1 MKKYVPKIA
10 RKIAPAAKPAQA
22 LLQPKRNNNTFFQ
35 HTKTPPSFSKTEI
48 KPQRKP
54 AFFNSELSSAPVKKT
69 TAVNPVKNTL
79 QRASSY
85 QDNVIKIAQDK
96 KGKIEAKSY
105 ENNAFGP
112 ANNLQ
117 QHAVKRKGYEHLLE
131 IFHTSAPGIW
141 QDNQVIYDNT
151 VGQRSIPHWCGIF
164 ALYAAKKAGAGVG
177 TWSIGKSVP
186 TISGFKPSRSPKKGD
201 IGIIKKHNHHFLVNE
216 ISGDG
221 KEVKTIDG
229 NSGMRSEV
237 VENKRQTKDI
247 LGFYRPD
254 NMGLQ
259 TKLTVGAPNDKYER
273 EADAVAD
280 KVAAGKASDS
290 ATSSS
295 LKQLQKKCDSCKE
308 NKILQL
314 KRGNL
319 PPPVQAGTKKKYH
332 LIQRDPAKEKVNADL
347 GQIKE
352 TLEQT
357 RSGGMHLPRSVQEEF
372 GSKMGAD
379 FSGVRIHTGEKAEN
393 MNRQLSARA
402 FTYGNNIYFGQGNYN
417 PDNYTGRHLLAHELT
432 HTIQQGAAPV
442 VQRSL
447 ERPYAHAPPAIQ
459 KSGQEDEGFIESE
472 IWSLLGNFV
481 PQTLLQVLRDIR
493 HQGLFNYIKA
503 KVMDGVTSV
512 FRLFNIDPKIIEHAQ
527 QLFTQLAPI
536 ATDVINGLKK
546 NDCKPLFAALT
557 KLKDFLNKIIGDAWQ
572 KISQK
577 LDPVVKYLDD
587 LWQTYAAPVIDKI
600 KAFASTVWE
609 KFKDLASKAW
619 TLFKDH
625 VKNQIGLI
633 STAWSKLKGWLGIA
647 DTDTSGEEGFTD
659 WIKRKL
665 GEVWESIKER
675 LKPIIEPVK
684 KVIKVV
690 NDLLP
695 WNFIIALKEKVLKY
709 LEDMGKMADTMDAEE
724 DGVAN
729 QQVSLRNTILPAVKM
744 RVVQLSN
751 AVINAGAW
759 IGEKVEAVVTGVT
772 NMISSVSSVELLS
785 SVVNF
790 IKPLET
796 KIKEMGT
803 WIKEKVTS
811 LFDFIGK
818 NILLINKFIEPV
830 LNMLQKIVATASN
843 ILGKIGEFILGPF
856 LLVPKCIR
864 DPIMDWFIEKIL
876 KQIPLLSSILEIP
889 NIWGKIKQTA
899 LHILKAVFV
908 DGNIRKALWI
918 FYSQLLKVF
927 NIPPKLVTGI
937 LRKAAAVFGDII
949 RKPVDFLKNLVL
961 SIKEGFG
968 LFFDNIGT
976 HMFNGFKKW
985 LFSEVTSAGVKLP
998 KTWDFQGIF
1007 GFVCDLFDLNLER
1020 FLKRMEKNPKIGK
1033 PIVDK
1038 IRTAV
1043 ALFERALPWIKKLI
1057 EKGPAGMWQEF
1068 KEKLANF
1075 DFVGFIIEQA
1085 VSYITQKI
1093 VAKVTMWLIS
1103 LADVSG
1109 ITPIINT
1116 IILIYDSIVAFFKYL
1131 KEMLMVIDKV
1141 FDSLGLVIA
1150 GAIPAAG
1157 KLVEEALDR
1166 ILPIAIGFG
1175 AQIAG
1180 LGNLS
1185 TKIKDMLV
1193 KINEEIDKAIDKIID
1208 AAVNALL
1215 SAWNSIKGFF
1225 GDLRDRFLGW
1235 WNALVRFTGSDN
1247 KPHKIYYQG
1256 DENGAVM
1263 YIESAKK
1270 TWTEFL
1276 NEYMVVPANATN
1288 DERDK
1293 INGDRTKADNQIKEI
1308 EKAKA
1313 TPIPSAPAGASE
1325 ADQKKF
1331 KRDEEGKKKRA
1342 VESEIEKLAPILK
1355 DYFGKGAAKNE
1366 VKGVEPQGNFSKK
1379 SVGTEL
1385 NHEAKKKGSSPDG
1398 TSPNPYDKLD
1408 NRSVN
1413 GSPGEPYF
1421 IRGHMINNNLGGP
1434 GKWHNMTPLPRSA
1447 NGRFEVEIESVLKR
1461 AVESGATINV
1471 EVRAEYTYPKINKDA
1486 QIDAIPGITDP
1497 QKEKLKDIINNE
1509 DSVPEKIH
1517 VSAEILQWVNN
1528 KWESQNP
1535 KREITLPSPFEVK
1548 LDRNLMPGH
1557 KLGENGYTLSDTD
1570 KFNPVNINCGDVNEY
1585 KRLFPV
1591 TDAQG
1596 ATKASAIRQK
1606 LLDRPSSAGWG
1617 THETLKA
1624 EIGSIVT
1631 TAVVDDWKTN
1641 DKILLGD
1648 VPAGFFP
1655 PPVNINCGDINEYKR
1670 LFPPAIAMTKATFLR
1685 DKLLARKQ
1693 KVGWGIFNTLE
1704 NEVKSG
1710 IDATTLNDWKN
1721 NIGKRITFGEV
1732 PAGFFPASATGST
1745 SP

>member
-10 RKIAPAAKPAQA
+10 RKTAPVAKPAQA
-22 LLQPKRNNNTFFQ
+22 VLQPKRNNTFFQ
-35 HTKTPPSFSKTEI
+35 NSKTPAPSISKTEA

-54 AFFNSELSSAPVKKT
+54 AFFNSELSSAPVKKA
-69 TAVNPVKNTL
+69 TAANPVKNTL

-85 QDNVIKIAQDK
+85 QDNVIKNARDK
-96 KGKIEAKSY
+96 KGKIEAKAY

-131 IFHTSAPGIW
+131 IFHTSAPGVW
-141 QDNQVIYDNT
+141 QDNQIIYDNT

-164 ALYAAKKAGAGVG
+164 ALYATKKAGAGVG
-177 TWSIGKSVP
+177 NWSIGKSVP
-186 TISGFKPSRSPKKGD
+186 TISGFKPARSPKKGD

-254 NMGLQ
+254 HVGLQ

-280 KVAAGKASDS
+280 KVAAGKASDN

-308 NKILQL
+308 NKMLQL

-319 PPPVQAGTKKKYH
+319 PPPVQASVKKQYH
-332 LIQRDPAKEKVNADL
+332 LIQRDPAREKVNADL

-357 RSGGMHLPRSVQEEF
+357 RSGGVHLPRSVQEEF

-393 MNRQLSARA
+393 MNKQLSARA
-402 FTYGNNIYFGQGNYN
+402 FTYGSNIYFGQGNYN
-417 PDNYTGRHLLAHELT
+417 PDSYTGRHLLAHELT

-442 VQRSL
+442 VQRSM
-447 ERPYAHAPPAIQ
+447 EQPYAHAPPAIQ
-459 KSGQEDEGFIESE
+459 KSGQEDESFIESE

-481 PQTLLQVLRDIR
+481 PQTILQVLRDIR

-527 QLFTQLAPI
+527 QLFTQLAPV

-619 TLFKDH
+619 SLFKDH

-751 AVINAGAW
+751 AVINAGTW
-759 IGEKVEAVVTGVT
+759 IGEKVDAVVTGVT
-772 NMISSVSSVELLS
+772 NMISSVTSVDLLS
-785 SVVNF
+785 SVANF
-790 IKPLET
+790 LKPLET

-803 WIKEKVTS
+803 WVKEKVTS

-843 ILGKIGEFILGPF
+843 IIGKIGEFILGPF

-1085 VSYITQKI
+1085 VNYITQKI
-1093 VAKVTMWLIS
+1093 VAKVTMWLVS

-1185 TKIKDMLV
+1185 TKIKEMLV

-1208 AAVNALL
+1208 AAVNVLL
-1215 SAWNSIKGFF
+1215 SVWNSIKGFF
-1225 GDLRDRFLGW
+1225 GAIRDKIMGW
-1235 WNALVRFTGSDN
+1235 WTSLFRFRASDG
-1247 KPHKIYYQG
+1247 KDHKIYFKG
-1256 DENGAVM
+1256 DENNATLT
-1263 YIESAKK
+1263 IESKPLTFSQFLVEYGKDIPNDKK
-1270 TWTEFL
+1270 TAAETAATEIDNYKKEPL
-1276 NEYMVVPANATN
+1276 VYAKDPDETKEKDNKKKAEEDKAAEMVK
-1288 DERDK
+1288 K
-1293 INGDRTKADNQIKEI
+1293 IKVLADLL
-1308 EKAKA
+1308 
-1313 TPIPSAPAGASE
+1313 APHFGSGAS
-1325 ADQKKF
+1325 KN
-1331 KRDEEGKKKRA
+1331 
-1342 VESEIEKLAPILK
+1342 EIK
-1355 DYFGKGAAKNE
+1355 DDNPTNAQGFGKESYCDELDREHRAGSR
-1366 VKGVEPQGNFSKK
+1366 P
-1379 SVGTEL
+1379 VGTAPDKYVWL
-1385 NHEAKKKGSSPDG
+1385 NQRKTSSKSFFYIKGHLMND
-1398 TSPNPYDKLD
+1398 
-1408 NRSVN
+1408 
-1413 GSPGEPYF
+1413 
-1421 IRGHMINNNLGGP
+1421 NLGGR
-1434 GKWHNMTPLPRSA
+1434 GVWTNMTPMPGSENA
-1447 NGRFEVEIESVLKR
+1447 RFEQEVESRAKR
-1461 AVESGATINV
+1461 AVESGAVIKFKSTANYNRSDTYTSKTEDEIRDDIVDNV
-1471 EVRAEYTYPKINKDA
+1471 GLVGDSAKIMA
-1486 QIDAIPGITDP
+1486 QIVYAERYVPLSVTVEAHMLEKKDGVNQLKPPPLYNQDFNIDIPDRYLGGTT
-1497 QKEKLKDIINNE
+1497 QYF
-1509 DSVPEKIH
+1509 
-1517 VSAEILQWVNN
+1517 
-1528 KWESQNP
+1528 
-1535 KREITLPSPFEVK
+1535 LP
-1548 LDRNLMPGH
+1548 
-1557 KLGENGYTLSDTD
+1557 DTPA
-1570 KFNPVNINCGDVNEY
+1570 FVPVNVSCGDKNEY
-1585 KRLFPV
+1585 KRLGLS
-1591 TDAQG
+1591 DY
-1596 ATKASAIRQK
+1596 KAGKIRK
-1606 LLDRPSSAGWG
+1606 LLK
-1617 THETLKA
+1617 E
-1624 EIGSIVT
+1624 
-1631 TAVVDDWKTN
+1631 
-1641 DKILLGD
+1641 
-1648 VPAGFFP
+1648 
-1655 PPVNINCGDINEYKR
+1655 
-1670 LFPPAIAMTKATFLR
+1670 
-1685 DKLLARKQ
+1685 RKQ
-1693 KVGWGIFNTLE
+1693 AFGTRASF
-1704 NEVKSG
+1704 S
-1710 IDATTLNDWKN
+1710 DAANIKIATVDKWYNDGYIK
-1721 NIGKRITFGEV
+1721 FGEC
-1732 PAGFFPASATGST
+1732 PLDECKKTT
-1745 SP
+1745 TT